1 MFLLFIYFFY
11 CADLLKICEVEG
23 MSNDDDF
30 CGNTPAGGAGI
41 RDSGYAPES
50 VCAVKRS
57 AQVAG

>member
-1 MFLLFIYFFY
+1 
-11 CADLLKICEVEG
+11 

-30 CGNTPAGGAGI
+30 CGNTPAGGTGI

-57 AQVAG
+57 AQVAGYTEAGQKDLCY